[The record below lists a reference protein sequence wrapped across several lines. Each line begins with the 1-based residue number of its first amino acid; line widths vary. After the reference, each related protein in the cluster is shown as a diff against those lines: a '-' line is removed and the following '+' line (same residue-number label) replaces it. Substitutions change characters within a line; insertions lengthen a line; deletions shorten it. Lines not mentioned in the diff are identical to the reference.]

1 MRVETSGDD
10 YGWDCGG
17 TRERIFPSDVMWLIY
32 FYATY
37 RSDRGMDEPTTSGMT
52 DWKRLVQ
59 SRLAGLRLTAAAESE
74 LGEEWAQHLDDLH
87 RELKSGGASD
97 QDAWRAAV
105 SELDDLCALREDLDR
120 SHYMPRHD
128 PPPVGDATTSSYL
141 QDLQRDL
148 RYTARIMR
156 RNPLFVLFV
165 VITLGLGIGANTT
178 VFTVIN
184 TLILN
189 PMPVSEPSEL
199 VAVASVASAGSTSST
214 GSAGVGAQSGALM
227 PMSFQNFADYRSQNS
242 VFRSLAGY
250 TRMRPLSWQT
260 QGATQPL
267 LSELVTGDYFST
279 LGVATVTG
287 RTFGTEA
294 DGTGTGAAA
303 GAGGG
308 QAVAV
313 MNYGTW
319 QTRFGGA
326 PDIVGK
332 QLRINDVVVT
342 VVGVARPG
350 FIGVNGLVGPDLWL
364 PFALGEQL
372 LPNEMRAAVAN
383 RRTPLIQGIARVKPG
398 VTVTQAHANITALA
412 SALAREYPDANDGQ
426 TAAARPIGDILFGG
440 GSTMMRFAAAVLAMV
455 AGVVLLIACSNV
467 ANLLLARSAARQH
480 EMAVRVALGASR
492 ARLVRQLLTE
502 SLSLGLIGGA
512 IGLLIAA
519 GGMQLFAKA
528 LPATGTFVVARLDG
542 TVMLFALLA
551 SLVTGFVFGI
561 VPSLSASRAGVAGVL
576 REARGTGRGAR
587 TVTVANVLLVGQV
600 ALSFLLLVT
609 AALFLRSI
617 QRAYELDPGFKA
629 DHLAIFLTNPGQAG
643 YDPAR
648 IDAFYRDVRERTE
661 ALPGVESVSWASNMP
676 LFARPVSG
684 LQIEGRA
691 LTGRAETDGSA
702 TATIVNT
709 IDLGYFETMGSA
721 IDKGRSFSAIDRDT
735 SRPVVIVNDKLA
747 RDFWPG
753 EDAIGKRIK
762 VPGEQQSREVVG
774 IARTA
779 NYTSWGEPAQRCVY
793 VPLAQNPLPAMTLY
807 VRSQQDPA
815 QLISGVRGVINAAGP
830 QVMISGV
837 RTGAQVIDGSLFQ
850 ARMGVAL
857 LSVFGLLA
865 LGLASIGLYGI
876 LVYAVNQRQREIGV
890 RMALGAT
897 QSGVRRLILKQ
908 GMTLVTVG
916 VGIGFVATLIVG
928 RLLSR
933 MLYGVGASDPVSVS
947 VAAVVL
953 IAVAA
958 VACYL
963 PARRATRIDPL
974 VALRQS

>member
-1 MRVETSGDD
+1 M
-10 YGWDCGG
+10 
-17 TRERIFPSDVMWLIY
+17 
-32 FYATY
+32 
-37 RSDRGMDEPTTSGMT
+37 SGMT
-52 DWKRLVQ
+52 DWKQVVRA
-59 SRLAGLRLTAAAESE
+59 RLAELQLTPAAESE
-74 LGEEWAQHLDDLH
+74 LAEELAQHLDDLH

-97 QDAWRAAV
+97 EDAYRTAV
-105 SELDDLCALREDLDR
+105 SELDDLCTLRADLDR
-120 SHYMPRHD
+120 SDYMPKHET
-128 PPPVGDATTSSYL
+128 PSLGDATTSSYL

-148 RYTARIMR
+148 RYTARTMR

-165 VITLGLGIGANTT
+165 VLTLGLGIGANTT

-189 PMPVSEPSEL
+189 PMPVSAPSEL
-199 VAVASVASAGSTSST
+199 VAVGSVASAGPT
-214 GSAGVGAQSGALM
+214 GSAGSAGAPAQGNALM
-227 PMSFQNFADYRSQNS
+227 PLSYPNFDDYRHQNS
-242 VFRSLAGY
+242 VFRSVAGY
-250 TRMRPLSWQT
+250 TRMRAITWQT
-260 QGATQPL
+260 QGGTQPL

-279 LGVATVTG
+279 LGVETATG
-287 RTFGTEA
+287 RTFGTEV
-294 DGTGTGAAA
+294 DGSGSGSGRGSGGAE
-303 GAGGG
+303 
-308 QAVAV
+308 AVAV

-332 QLRINDVVVT
+332 QLRLNDVVVT
-342 VVGVARPG
+342 VIGVTRPG

-372 LPNEMRAAVAN
+372 LPTEMRAAVAN
-383 RRTPLIQGIARVKPG
+383 RSMPLLQGVARVKPG
-398 VTVTQAHANITALA
+398 VTVAQAHANITALG
-412 SALAREYPDANDGQ
+412 STLAREYPAANEGH
-426 TAAARPIGDILFGG
+426 TAAARPIGDVLFGG

-502 SLSLGLIGGA
+502 SLCLGLISGT

-519 GGMQLFAKA
+519 GGMQLLAKT
-528 LPATGTFVVARLDG
+528 LPATGTFVASRLDG
-542 TVMLFALLA
+542 KVLLFAVIVSLA
-551 SLVTGFVFGI
+551 TGFIFGI
-561 VPSLSASRAGVAGVL
+561 VPSLSASRVGVAGVL
-576 REARGTGRGAR
+576 QDARNAGRSAR
-587 TVTVANVLLVGQV
+587 RVSVANVLLVGQV

-617 QRAYELDPGFKA
+617 QRAYEIDPGFKA
-629 DHLAIFLTNPGQAG
+629 DRLAVFITNPGQAG
-643 YDPAR
+643 YDAAR
-648 IDAFYRDVRERTE
+648 IDAFYRDVRER
-661 ALPGVESVSWASNMP
+661 ASRLPGVESVSWASNMP

-691 LTGRAETDGSA
+691 QSGATGNLAAATATA

-709 IDLGYFETMGSA
+709 IDLGYFETTGVA
-721 IDKGRSFSAIDRDT
+721 IDKGRAFTDVDRAS
-735 SRPVVIVNDKLA
+735 SRPVVIVNEKLA

-753 EDAIGKRIK
+753 DDAIGKRVR
-762 VPGEQQSREVVG
+762 VPGEEQLREVVG
-774 IARTA
+774 VARTA
-779 NYTSWGEPAQRCVY
+779 NYTAWGEAAQRCVY
-793 VPLAQNPLPAMTLY
+793 VPLAQNPLPSMTLY
-807 VRSQQDPA
+807 VRVRNQQDPA
-815 QLISGVRGVINAAGP
+815 QMINTVRSELNAAGP

-850 ARMGVAL
+850 ARIGVAL

-908 GMTLVTVG
+908 GMSLVIG
-916 VGIGFVATLIVG
+916 GLAIGFVAALLVG

-933 MLYGVGASDPVSVS
+933 MLYGVGASDPISVS
-947 VAAVVL
+947 VAALVL
-953 IAVAA
+953 LAVAA
-958 VACYL
+958 LACYL
-963 PARRATRIDPL
+963 PARRATRVDPL
-974 VALRQS
+974 VALRQV